1 MEVVHDYVFGGALR
15 KGGDWAGPECA
26 AAVPKIM
33 HLYEGC
39 AWAFIAAL
47 LYFALNVRGVIGS
60 FAMGVKSMDSG
71 RGTGGSSLT
80 SVLLFERVLSVVHF
94 AMFAQL
100 VYWKFNDKA
109 MIMLAQPC
117 HIILFLEGIALLSPN
132 SSTLGTTISVLVLPA
147 LTGTLLAMV
156 VPGTSGL
163 SKLEVTCYWLQHI
176 IIQIVPFY
184 LLVRRDFQALRL
196 CSIRTV
202 LVGIWIL
209 QVAHWTFYAGVDFM
223 FSVNVEFMLCP
234 TFGMRDTFNAFPAY
248 LFFPSYRTTLTWV
261 VALLA
266 IAVSYSYIFPARI
279 LAAVLKPAARVK
291 KVM

>member
-1 MEVVHDYVFGGALR
+1 MEIAHDYVFGGALR
-15 KGGDWAGPECA
+15 KGGDWAGPDCA
-26 AAVPKIM
+26 AAVPVAM
-33 HLYEGC
+33 HLYEGL
-39 AWAFIAAL
+39 AWVVIAAL
-47 LYFALNVRGVIGS
+47 LYYALDVRGVIGS
-60 FAMGVKSMDSG
+60 LTSAVKSK
-71 RGTGGSSLT
+71 GTTKGKGGNSLI
-80 SVLLFERVLSVVHF
+80 LLFERVLSVVHF
-94 AMFAQL
+94 TMFAQL

-132 SSTLGTTISVLVLPA
+132 SSALGSTISVLVLPA
-147 LTGTLLAMV
+147 LTGTLLAMI

-209 QVAHWTFYAGVDFM
+209 QVAHWTFYAGVDFL

-234 TFGMRDTFNAFPAY
+234 TFGMRDTFSAFPAY

-279 LAAVLKPAARVK
+279 LAAVLKPAAARVRK
-291 KVM
+291 SQ

>member
-1 MEVVHDYVFGGALR
+1 MEIAHDYVFGGALR
-15 KGGDWAGPECA
+15 KGGDWAGPDCA
-26 AAVPKIM
+26 AAVPGAM
-33 HLYEGC
+33 HLYEGL
-39 AWAFIAAL
+39 AWVVIAAL
-47 LYFALNVRGVIGS
+47 LYYALDVRGVIGS
-60 FAMGVKSMDSG
+60 LTSAVKSK
-71 RGTGGSSLT
+71 GTTKGKGGNSLI
-80 SVLLFERVLSVVHF
+80 LLFERVLSVMHF
-94 AMFAQL
+94 TMFAQL

-117 HIILFLEGIALLSPN
+117 HIILFLEGIALLSP
-132 SSTLGTTISVLVLPA
+132 SSSALGSTISVLVLPA
-147 LTGTLLAMV
+147 LTGTLLAMI

-209 QVAHWTFYAGVDFM
+209 QVAHWTFYAGVDFL

-234 TFGMRDTFNAFPAY
+234 TFGMRDTFSAFPAY

-279 LAAVLKPAARVK
+279 LAAVFKPAAARVRK
-291 KVM
+291 SQ